1 MGSDKHVVRELAKA
15 KFRATAALIGG
26 VAVVLLLVMAF
37 FYGRKLGGVE
47 AATLIQEKEVITED
61 VLHQQL
67 EAIGELGTVKYY
79 YTNMG
84 KYEKN
89 LSVSGQ
95 NIPFTKTSFIIS
107 YDGTIKAG
115 IDLKEIGFAL
125 RDKVIVVTI
134 PEAKLLSHEVDQ
146 DSLQVFDEKNSIFN
160 GLTTEDV
167 TGFEGEQ
174 KKTMESRALAAGI
187 LEEARANAQGALKS
201 IYQVL
206 VSDDT
211 FEDGYTLEFQ

>member
-1 MGSDKHVVRELAKA
+1 MSSDKHVMKELAKA
-15 KFRATAALIGG
+15 KFKTTAAIVGG
-26 VAVVLLLVMAF
+26 VIVIGLLVMAF
-37 FYGRKLGGVE
+37 FYGRRLGGVE
-47 AATLIQEKEVITED
+47 AASLIQEKTVITED

-67 EAIGELGTVKYY
+67 EEIGELGTVKYY

-95 NIPFTKTSFIIS
+95 TIPFTKTSFLIS
-107 YDGTIKAG
+107 YDGIIKAG
-115 IDLKEIGFAL
+115 VELKEIGFAL
-125 RDKVIVVTI
+125 QDKAIIITI
-134 PEAKLLSHEVDQ
+134 PEAKLLSHEVNQ
-146 DSLQVFDEKNSIFN
+146 DSVQVFDEKNSIFN

-174 KKTMESRALAAGI
+174 KKIMEAKASSNGI
-187 LEEARANAQGALKS
+187 LEEAKTNAKNALQS

-206 VSDDT
+206 LTDDT
-211 FEDGYTLEFQ
+211 YEEGYTLEFR

>member
-1 MGSDKHVVRELAKA
+1 MGSDKHVVRALAKA

-174 KKTMESRALAAGI
+174 KKTMEARALAAGI